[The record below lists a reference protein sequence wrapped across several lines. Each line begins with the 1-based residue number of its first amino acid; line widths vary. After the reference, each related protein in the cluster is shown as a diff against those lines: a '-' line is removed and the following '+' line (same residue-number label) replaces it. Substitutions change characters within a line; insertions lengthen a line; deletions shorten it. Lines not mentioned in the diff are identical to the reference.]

1 MKTWKDIK
9 DKIDNTVEL
18 SSVCRKEWCR
28 SLESD
33 IDELSDELHDFMK
46 SGEVHEPFC
55 LNTVSQKMMKGYRN
69 TGPVMRV
76 YS

>member
-1 MKTWKDIK
+1 MNTWKDIAG
-9 DKIDNTVEL
+9 KINNTLEL
-18 SSVCRKEWCR
+18 SSICRNEWCR

-33 IDELSDELHDFMK
+33 MDELTGELHDFVK

-55 LNTVSQKMMKGYRN
+55 LNTVSRKMMKGYRN
-69 TGPVMRV
+69 TGPSLRV

>member
-1 MKTWKDIK
+1 MNTWKNIE

-28 SLESD
+28 TLESD
-33 IDELSDELHDFMK
+33 IDALSGELHDFIK
-46 SGEVHEPFC
+46 SGEVHERFC
-55 LNTVSQKMMKGYRN
+55 LNTVSRKMMRGYRN

>member
-1 MKTWKDIK
+1 MDTLKNIEE
-9 DKIDNTVEL
+9 KIDNTVEL
-18 SSVCRKEWCR
+18 SSICRKEWCR

-33 IDELSDELHDFMK
+33 MDGLTNELNDFIK
-46 SGEVHEPFC
+46 SGEVHERFC
-55 LNTVSQKMMKGYRN
+55 LNSVSQKMMKGYRN

>member
-1 MKTWKDIK
+1 MNTWKDLEG
-9 DKIDNTVEL
+9 KIDNTVEL
-18 SSVCRKEWCR
+18 SSICRKEWCR

-33 IDELSDELHDFMK
+33 IDDLSEELHDYLK
-46 SGEVHEPFC
+46 SGDVHEKFC
-55 LNTVSQKMMKGYRN
+55 LKTVSHKMMQGYRN